1 MSLLPRC
8 QGQWPHDEALDD
20 LKSGESYIA
29 TGSSW
34 QAPGDWSTSYVV
46 NRVVSWAGIDLGE
59 SAPFEAGVGTP
70 GHMNTS
76 GAGGP

>member
-1 MSLLPRC
+1 MM
-8 QGQWPHDEALDD
+8 EALDD

-46 NRVVSWAGIDLGE
+46 NRWFWAGIDLGE
-59 SAPFEAGVGTP
+59 SAPFEAGVGT
-70 GHMNTS
+70 GHINTS